1 MKNFQ
6 LSDLLVWL
14 LVPLILVLSA
24 AGGVFILSEWAGEE
38 GIAEKLKRTAIA
50 ASCALYRSDTPR
62 IHLVGMRRGRAD
74 VHLADA
80 GAPLI
85 LVLTSDEIGHWTV
98 TAESGVTLTRIIVSA
113 NISQTYD
120 VLIPNVPVTTYFNEI
135 QGRQPIGHTL
145 RTSRDEA
152 ARRGEVKELLG
163 AEPDTI
169 QFRLAGG
176 EFLVD
181 CISSSE
187 FRKVK
192 PRKRRIVRL
201 RNLDGTGKVAKDG
214 LTVSHC
220 CDLGYSTFYAPRS
233 QGGGKW
239 YFEVTLSETAGE
251 EGVGPFSTVGVLSDF
266 DLDDG
271 FVDGADFVASMIQAG
286 QMSGVAEGDVV
297 SIAVDLDEWRVYF
310 AINGTWFNGDPDYG
324 EGGEFLEKDKYF
336 AVVASWGNVD
346 GNGDEW
352 VVNLG
357 ATAFEQ
363 GLPEGY
369 RAFDGSGP

>member
-1 MKNFQ
+1 MK
-6 LSDLLVWL
+6 
-14 LVPLILVLSA
+14 
-24 AGGVFILSEWAGEE
+24 
-38 GIAEKLKRTAIA
+38 
-50 ASCALYRSDTPR
+50 
-62 IHLVGMRRGRAD
+62 
-74 VHLADA
+74 
-80 GAPLI
+80 
-85 LVLTSDEIGHWTV
+85 
-98 TAESGVTLTRIIVSA
+98 
-113 NISQTYD
+113 
-120 VLIPNVPVTTYFNEI
+120 
-135 QGRQPIGHTL
+135 
-145 RTSRDEA
+145 
-152 ARRGEVKELLG
+152 RRGEVKELLG